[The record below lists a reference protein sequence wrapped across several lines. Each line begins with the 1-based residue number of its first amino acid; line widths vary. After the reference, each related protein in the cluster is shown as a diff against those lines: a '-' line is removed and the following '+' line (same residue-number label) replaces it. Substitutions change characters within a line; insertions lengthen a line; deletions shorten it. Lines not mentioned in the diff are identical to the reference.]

1 MLGAKISDHCT
12 SNYVSKKT
20 MKERT
25 GMYQFPNHA
34 DYPIKK
40 DISHK
45 SYHIMQQVFMDGKND
60 TSSR

>member
-1 MLGAKISDHCT
+1 
-12 SNYVSKKT
+12 

-60 TSSR
+60 TSSG